1 VTPALRLLT
10 FEDIVELAASR
21 RSAARAPDKIAGWDQ
36 LLAVARSLAGPG
48 GGTDDLAVD
57 RTWSLVKIRIQG
69 YQGVGDEPLEID
81 LDPTPGV
88 TVIHGPNGSG
98 KSSIA
103 DAIETAL
110 HGEPR
115 KPLAIGTGGNEPLWE
130 REHCGRDAEEA
141 SVEVTLLGGGQ
152 QLVLSCRLDTDGRV
166 TQRRARRITGSD
178 ATGGGTSD
186 FDLSTTSW
194 HSALIGHRPV
204 FGYAA
209 VERHVQSAGDLQE
222 FLEPLLAFGGCFEAL
237 KTAVAQAGAASAA
250 AKGRWDRALASAQRA
265 VVAVDAQRTRPGAS
279 DLPDIEWPGI
289 GDDPTSWLASA
300 GLTEAGATVPEVTEQ
315 HHDRLSA
322 AATTTTRALS
332 DLEGAE
338 TSLHARLAGPLT
350 DLHARAADLP
360 EPGTTCPV
368 CAASDTAWLSTLHGS
383 LTGLVGIEDE
393 DKAFQLALGA
403 LRRVVDTDLADV
415 AVVLTQDWCDD
426 QIAAAGAPAVERAAE
441 LRAALDRHG
450 QRPTPEV
457 RAAVRA
463 IGEQLTGEGWRAAV
477 VEAAQQS
484 DHRRQW
490 LRARRAAV
498 DGFVGTWE
506 PVAPDGSAAA
516 SWRTAETCVRDVQNQ
531 LRKERTD
538 GLQTLTDTAVQQ
550 LLRDVGLSVTALSVQ
565 GTKAAVQVT
574 DGTGKRVRLSMLS
587 AGQRNALLLAPLLA
601 VSRGGPFGFLVLD
614 DPVHAFDQVRVDRL
628 ARIVHDLAGDRR
640 VIVLTHDE
648 RLKEHLLA
656 RSTACDVR
664 SVRRDAATGVVT
676 SEVTDSMWKVLLDD
690 ARDALKV
697 AGSHQGGVTTT
708 PDDLVR
714 GLCRMAL
721 DNALRQFV
729 IQQAAWA
736 KRDPDPD
743 LAVLDDA
750 KTTRKRI
757 DAARGMYPS
766 SDAPTVAETRVQPYF
781 PAWNA
786 AAHGEPSTYA
796 ADLAE
801 VDAAESACAALAP

>member
-1 VTPALRLLT
+1 MTPTLRLLS
-10 FEDIVELAASR
+10 FEDIVELAESKKAK
-21 RSAARAPDKIAGWDQ
+21 ATAPDKIAGWDR
-36 LLAVARSLAGPG
+36 LLDVARGLAGVG
-48 GGTDDLAVD
+48 GGSDDLAIG

-103 DAIETAL
+103 DAFETAL
-110 HGEPR
+110 HGAPR
-115 KPLAIGTGGNEPLWE
+115 TPLSTGAGGNEPLWE
-130 REHCGRDAEEA
+130 REHCGRDADEA
-141 SVEVTLLGGGQ
+141 SVEVTLLGGGE
-152 QLVLSCRLDTDGRV
+152 QLVLSCRLDTNGRV
-166 TQRRARRITGSD
+166 TQRRAQR
-178 ATGGGTSD
+178 ATGVATTD
-186 FDLSTTSW
+186 IDLATTTW

-209 VERHVQSAGDLQE
+209 VERHVQSAGNLQE
-222 FLEPLLAFGGCFEAL
+222 FLEPLLAFGGCFETL
-237 KTAVAQAGAASAA
+237 KAAVTQAGATSAT
-250 AKGRWDRALASAQRA
+250 AKGRWDNALASAQRTIA
-265 VVAVDAQRTRPGAS
+265 AVDAERARPDAS
-279 DLPDIEWPGI
+279 DLADLVWPGI
-289 GDDPTSWLASA
+289 SDDPTSWLTSS
-300 GLTEAGATVPEVTEQ
+300 GLTEAGASVPEVTEQ
-315 HHDRLSA
+315 HHDRLTA
-322 AATTTTRALS
+322 VAATTIRALS

-338 TSLHARLAGPLT
+338 TSLHARLAEPLT
-350 DLHARAADLP
+350 DLHTRAAALP
-360 EPGTTCPV
+360 EAGTTCPV
-368 CAASDTAWLSTLHGS
+368 CTASDVAWVSALHDS
-383 LTGLVGIEDE
+383 LTGLVGLEDE
-393 DKAFQLALGA
+393 DKAFRLALGD
-403 LRRVVDTDLADV
+403 LRRALDTDLADV
-415 AVVLTQDWCDD
+415 AAVLAQDWCDA
-426 QIAAAGAPAVERAAE
+426 QVTAAGAPAVERAAE

-450 QRPTPEV
+450 QRATPEV

-463 IGEQLTGEGWRAAV
+463 VGEFLTADGWRVAV
-477 VEAAQQS
+477 VEAAHQS
-484 DHRRQW
+484 DHRRLW

-506 PVAPDGSAAA
+506 QVAPDGSAAA
-516 SWRTAETCVRDVQNQ
+516 SWHAADVCLRDVQNR

-538 GLQTLTDTAVQQ
+538 GLQSLTDTAVQQ
-550 LLRDVGLSVTALSVQ
+550 LLRDVDLSVTALSVQ

-574 DGTGKRVRLSMLS
+574 DGAGKQVRLSMLS

-628 ARIVHDLAGDRR
+628 ARMVHDLAVDRR

-664 SVRRDAATGVVT
+664 SVSRDAATGVVT
-676 SEVTDSMWKVLLDD
+676 SEITDSMWKVLIDD
-690 ARDALKV
+690 ARGALKV
-697 AGSHQGGVTTT
+697 AGSHHGGVTTT

-729 IQQAAWA
+729 VQEAVRAN
-736 KRDPDPD
+736 RDPGPD
-743 LAVLDDA
+743 LVVLDDA
-750 KTTRKRI
+750 KTTKKRI
-757 DAARGMYPS
+757 DAARGLCPGS
-766 SDAPTVAETRVQPYF
+766 KAPTLAETHVKPYF

-786 AAHGEPSTYA
+786 AAHGEPSSAA

-801 VDAAESACAALAP
+801 VGAAESACTALAP